1 MIETFWQIVAIVFL
15 LLLAALVIGLLWR
28 RYRQAMII
36 FDYQR
41 GLKYVNGQPPEL
53 LEPGR
58 YSYFSH
64 NTRIEAFDMRSI
76 LIQISGQDVL
86 CRDKVGIKVSLSAT
100 YQIVDPK
107 ILMAGYEDY
116 YDHLYHHLQI
126 ALRDTMAT
134 MELDEAL
141 DNRNSIAQAISL
153 ALKPDFMPGLK
164 VLTVEI
170 KDLML
175 PADLKKVYADVVK
188 ARKEGQAALERARG
202 EAATLRNLANTAR
215 MMEKNPELLK
225 LRLIQT
231 MESTQG
237 NTYHVALD
245 SKPSEAVGTSEAE

>member
-1 MIETFWQIVAIVFL
+1 
-15 LLLAALVIGLLWR
+15 
-28 RYRQAMII
+28 
-36 FDYQR
+36 
-41 GLKYVNGQPPEL
+41 
-53 LEPGR
+53 
-58 YSYFSH
+58 
-64 NTRIEAFDMRSI
+64 
-76 LIQISGQDVL
+76 
-86 CRDKVGIKVSLSAT
+86 
-100 YQIVDPK
+100 
-107 ILMAGYEDY
+107 
-116 YDHLYHHLQI
+116 
-126 ALRDTMAT
+126 MAT